1 MHELSIA
8 GSIVEIVSDYAQE
21 HGALQVTAVTL
32 RLGQLSC
39 VHQEAL
45 EFSFD
50 LITKDTLL
58 EGAVLKFIDVPVA
71 VFCPSCQQQVELPG
85 IQKFACPVCG
95 TATADVRQGR
105 ELEIETI
112 EITEGGPSSQVSA
125 SAARETS

>member
-105 ELEIETI
+105 ELDIYFFVIRRARRSTRV
-112 EITEGGPSSQVSA
+112 TS

>member
-8 GSIVEIVSDYAQE
+8 GSIVEIVSEYARE
-21 HGALQVTAVTL
+21 NGAAQVTAVTL

-71 VFCPSCQQQVELPG
+71 VFCPCCEQQVELPG
-85 IQKFACPVCG
+85 IQKFACPTCG
-95 TATADVRQGR
+95 TLTADVRQGR
-105 ELEIETI
+105 ELEIESI
-112 EITEGGPSSQVSA
+112 EITESGSPSWMSG